1 MKGMEGIKQ
10 IPSIPFIPVKILLPN
25 SVPAIYLAYYNF
37 CGSNRPLRNCYVME
51 NKSPNL
57 DLQIRVSKIL
67 SRGFIFSIVWLG
79 GIGSLIAFISG
90 LYAMRIIDKSKEQI
104 GGIKMA
110 WWCMIAGLIGM
121 VTSPLVAFYFR

>member
-1 MKGMEGIKQ
+1 
-10 IPSIPFIPVKILLPN
+10 
-25 SVPAIYLAYYNF
+25 
-37 CGSNRPLRNCYVME
+37 ME
-51 NKSPNL
+51 NKPANL
-57 DLQIRVSKIL
+57 DLQIKVSKIL
-67 SRGFIFSIVWLG
+67 SRGFVFSIVWLG

-121 VTSPLVAFYFR
+121 IASPLVALHFR